1 VRPLAFV
8 GRHATKFMAGGVL
21 IGFFVPPLA
30 ALAKPLLVPTLVIP
44 LALALIR
51 LDWSA
56 VTASRR
62 RPGLVAALVVWILGA
77 SPLIVW
83 AITTPALA
91 LGLPAG
97 LREALILMAASSP
110 IVSNVAIALFVG
122 LDAAL
127 AVVTVIFTTALVPIT
142 LPPVAAAL
150 LDLELTISLPAF
162 MGRLAAVVGSA
173 FVAAWAVRRIVP
185 PSALAARREL
195 IDGFTVV
202 NLVVFA
208 VAIMDG
214 VTAFA
219 LARPGYAVLATALAF
234 AFNLLLQAAGWLAF
248 RRHGAITA
256 LTAGLVSGN
265 CNMGL
270 VLVALSG
277 HASVEVTSFFALA
290 QLPMYMLPA
299 LLEPLYRRLRPG
311 AGDTGSQERVRPR

>member
-1 VRPLAFV
+1 MRPLAFV
-8 GRHATKFMAGGVL
+8 GRNATKFMAGGVL

-30 ALAKPLLVPTLVIP
+30 TLAKPLLVPALVIP

-56 VTASRR
+56 IAASRR
-62 RPGLVAALVVWILGA
+62 RPGLVAALVVWILGV
-77 SPLIVW
+77 SPLLVW
-83 AITTPALA
+83 AVTTPALA

-97 LREALILMAASSP
+97 LREALILMSASSP
-110 IVSNVAIALFVG
+110 IVSSVAIALFVG
-122 LDAAL
+122 LDATL
-127 AVVTVIFTTALVPIT
+127 AVVAVVLATALVPFT
-142 LPPVAAAL
+142 LPPVALIL
-150 LDLELTISLPAF
+150 LDLDVTLSLPAF
-162 MGRLAAVVGSA
+162 MGRLAAMVGGA
-173 FVAAWAVRRIVP
+173 FIAAWAVRRIVP
-185 PSALAARREL
+185 PSALAARRDL
-195 IDGFTVV
+195 IDGLAVV

-219 LARPGYAVLATALAF
+219 LARPGYAALATVLAF
-234 AFNLLLQAAGWLAF
+234 VFNVALQAAGWLAF
-248 RRHGAITA
+248 RRRGAATA

-270 VLVALSG
+270 VLVALYG